1 MIPAAF
7 IGWPPFL
14 IIVALAIGAF
24 AIFRS
29 ATNSRR

>member
-1 MIPAAF
+1 VIPAAF

-14 IIVALAIGAF
+14 IIVALALGAV

-29 ATNSRR
+29 ATNHRR